1 MPNGT
6 HLHQLLEAKL
16 GRDLSQ
22 YVRIRHAEGL
32 GWRRIADDL
41 KRDTGL
47 SVSHEAVRSWFADTA
62 AAEVA

>member
-6 HLHQLLEAKL
+6 HLQQLLEAKL
-16 GRDLSQ
+16 GRDLGQ
-22 YVRIRHAEGL
+22 YVRIRQAEGL

-47 SVSHEAVRSWFADTA
+47 SVSHEALRSWFAEDVA
-62 AAEVA
+62 A